1 MAAELIEG
9 TVAARAM
16 GKEILEE
23 VTKLKKQT
31 GKLPGLS
38 VVLVGENPVSEIYV
52 NKKVK
57 TAKEF
62 GLYLID
68 HRLPAE
74 VTEDDLL
81 DIIHELNNNP
91 EIHGIFL
98 QLPLPYHIDDQK
110 ILDAITPEKDVDGFH
125 PVNFGRM
132 VKGEDSFIPCTPHG
146 CLKMLEYINYD
157 LKGKHAVVVGRSNVV
172 GKPMAILFLQKN
184 ATVTV
189 CHSHTANLPEIC
201 RQADVL
207 VVAVG
212 RPELVKKDWVKP
224 GAVVIDVG
232 INRVGDKLVGDI
244 AFDEVSD
251 VAGYITPVPGSVD
264 PITVN
269 MLVLNTV
276 ISFKRHN
283 NLF

>member
-81 DIIHELNNNP
+81 DIIYELNNNP

-146 CLKMLEYINYD
+146 CLKML
-157 LKGKHAVVVGRSNVV
+157 
-172 GKPMAILFLQKN
+172 
-184 ATVTV
+184 
-189 CHSHTANLPEIC
+189 
-201 RQADVL
+201 
-207 VVAVG
+207 
-212 RPELVKKDWVKP
+212 
-224 GAVVIDVG
+224 
-232 INRVGDKLVGDI
+232 
-244 AFDEVSD
+244 
-251 VAGYITPVPGSVD
+251 
-264 PITVN
+264 
-269 MLVLNTV
+269 NT
-276 ISFKRHN
+276 
-283 NLF
+283 